1 MLYSRNT
8 NADKKHRNMTIKIEP
23 TKKHK
28 IPYDIRDD
36 ETETY
41 IDELKLAANTQDL
54 IEQLNGPPEMDA
66 ETAAKAANLFEQSLK
81 NQDKKALGTQAV
93 AYGAKQF
100 LELYSKRL
108 AYDMSEVRAALT
120 HKLMELA
127 NCGDARFE
135 LKAIELLGKHSDIA
149 LFTERSE
156 VTVNYKTS
164 SDLEEAIKERVKRLL
179 NADVIDVTP
188 LNSASLDD
196 MLGVAV
202 VKPRETEEGDPVE

>member
-1 MLYSRNT
+1 
-8 NADKKHRNMTIKIEP
+8 MTIKIEP
-23 TKKHK
+23 TKEHK
-28 IPYDIRDD
+28 IPYDIQDD

-41 IDELKLAANTQDL
+41 IDELKVVANTQDL
-54 IEQLNGPPEMDA
+54 IEQLIGPPELSIEDA
-66 ETAAKAANLFEQSLK
+66 KKAASTLKQSLDT
-81 NQDKKALGTQAV
+81 QDKKALGTEAV
-93 AYGAKQF
+93 AYGAKAFVQA
-100 LELYSKRL
+100 YSKRL
-108 AYDMSEVRAALT
+108 AFDMNEVRTALT
-120 HKLMELA
+120 TKLLELA

-164 SDLEEAIKERVKRLL
+164 SDLENAIKERVKRLL

-188 LNSASLDD
+188 MDSASLDD

-202 VKPRETEEGDPVE
+202 VKPRETPEGDPVVGE

>member
-1 MLYSRNT
+1 
-8 NADKKHRNMTIKIEP
+8 MTIKVEP
-23 TKKHK
+23 TKDHK
-28 IPYDIRDD
+28 IPYDSQDD

-41 IDELKLAANTQDL
+41 IDELKVVANTQDL
-54 IEQLNGPPEMDA
+54 LEQLGGMPEMDVD
-66 ETAAKAANLFEQSLK
+66 TSTKAAKVLEQSLK
-81 NQDKKALGTQAV
+81 THDKKALGSQAV

-108 AYDMSEVRAALT
+108 AFDMSEVRAALT

-188 LNSASLDD
+188 LDATSLDD
-196 MLGVAV
+196 MLGVAE
-202 VKPRETEEGDPVE
+202 VKPRETEEGDPVGEE

>member
-1 MLYSRNT
+1 M
-8 NADKKHRNMTIKIEP
+8 KIKVEP
-23 TKKHK
+23 STEHK
-28 IPYDIRDD
+28 MPYNVQDD

-41 IDELKLAANTQDL
+41 IDELKVVANTQSL
-54 IEQLNGPPEMDA
+54 IEQLNGPPEMDT
-66 ETAAKAANLFEQSLK
+66 ETAVKSAKLFEQSLK
-81 NQDKKALGTQAV
+81 TQNKETLATEAV
-93 AYGAKQF
+93 AYGAKAFVQA
-100 LELYSKRL
+100 YSKRL
-108 AYDMSEVRAALT
+108 AFDMNEVRTALT
-120 HKLMELA
+120 TKLLELA

-188 LNSASLDD
+188 LDSASLDD
-196 MLGVAV
+196 MLGVAE
-202 VKPRETEEGDPVE
+202 VKPRTTEEGDKVGED

>member
-1 MLYSRNT
+1 
-8 NADKKHRNMTIKIEP
+8 MTIKIEP
-23 TKKHK
+23 TKEHK
-28 IPYDIRDD
+28 IPYDVQDD

-41 IDELKLAANTQDL
+41 IDELKVVANTQDL
-54 IEQLNGPPEMDA
+54 IEQLIGPPELSIEDA
-66 ETAAKAANLFEQSLK
+66 KKAASTLKQSLDT
-81 NQDKKALGTQAV
+81 QDKKALGTEAV
-93 AYGAKQF
+93 AYGAKAFVQA
-100 LELYSKRL
+100 YSKRL
-108 AYDMSEVRAALT
+108 AFDMNEVRTALT
-120 HKLMELA
+120 TKLLELA

-164 SDLEEAIKERVKRLL
+164 SDLENAIKERVKRLL

-188 LNSASLDD
+188 MDSASLDD

-202 VKPRETEEGDPVE
+202 VKPRETPEGDPVVGE

>member
-1 MLYSRNT
+1 LLTRSR
-8 NADKKHRNMTIKIEP
+8 DMTLRVEP
-23 TKKHK
+23 TKEHK
-28 IPYDIRDD
+28 IPYDVQDD
-36 ETETY
+36 ETKTY
-41 IDELKLAANTQDL
+41 IDELKVVANTQDL
-54 IEQLNGPPEMDA
+54 IEQLSGPPEMNAEDA
-66 ETAAKAANLFEQSLK
+66 QKAAHLFEQSLK
-81 NQDKKALGTQAV
+81 TQNKKSLNTQAV

-108 AYDMSEVRAALT
+108 AFDMSEVRAALT

-127 NCGDARFE
+127 NCGDARYE

-164 SDLEEAIKERVKRLL
+164 SDLENAIKERVKRLL

-188 LNSASLDD
+188 LDATSLDD
-196 MLGVAV
+196 MLGVAE
-202 VKPRETEEGDPVE
+202 VKPRETEEGDPVDGE

>member
-1 MLYSRNT
+1 MLTRSR
-8 NADKKHRNMTIKIEP
+8 DMTLRVEP
-23 TKKHK
+23 TKEHK
-28 IPYDIRDD
+28 IPYDVQDD
-36 ETETY
+36 ETKTY
-41 IDELKLAANTQDL
+41 IDELKVVANTQDL
-54 IEQLNGPPEMDA
+54 IEQLSGPPEMNAEDA
-66 ETAAKAANLFEQSLK
+66 QKAAHLFEQSLK
-81 NQDKKALGTQAV
+81 TQNKKSLNTQAV

-108 AYDMSEVRAALT
+108 AFDMSEVRAALT

-127 NCGDARFE
+127 NCGDARYE

-164 SDLEEAIKERVKRLL
+164 SDLENAIKERVKRLL

-188 LNSASLDD
+188 LDATSLDD
-196 MLGVAV
+196 MLGVAE
-202 VKPRETEEGDPVE
+202 VKPRETEEGDPVDGE

>member
-1 MLYSRNT
+1 
-8 NADKKHRNMTIKIEP
+8 MTLRVEP
-23 TKKHK
+23 TKEHK
-28 IPYDIRDD
+28 IPYNVQDD

-41 IDELKLAANTQDL
+41 IDELKVVANTQDL
-54 IEQLNGPPEMDA
+54 LEQLSGPPEMNTEDA
-66 ETAAKAANLFEQSLK
+66 QKAAHLFEQSLK
-81 NQDKKALGTQAV
+81 TQDKKVLNTQAV

-108 AYDMSEVRAALT
+108 AFDMSEVRAALT

-188 LNSASLDD
+188 LDSTSLDD

-202 VKPRETEEGDPVE
+202 VKPRETEEGDPVGEE

>member
-1 MLYSRNT
+1 
-8 NADKKHRNMTIKIEP
+8 MTIKVTP
-23 TKKHK
+23 TKNHK
-28 IPYDIRDD
+28 IPYDVQDD
-36 ETETY
+36 KPESFL
-41 IDELKLAANTQDL
+41 DELKIAVNTQDL
-54 IEQLNGPPEMDA
+54 MEQLGGPPEISVEDA
-66 ETAAKAANLFEQSLK
+66 KKAASLLDQSLRT
-81 NQDKKALGTQAV
+81 QDAKLLSTQAV

-100 LELYSKRL
+100 LETYSRRL
-108 AYDMSEVRAALT
+108 AFDMSEVRAALT

-164 SDLEEAIKERVKRLL
+164 SDLETAIKERVKRLL
-179 NADVIDVTP
+179 NADIIDITP
-188 LNSASLDD
+188 MDSTSLDD

-202 VKPRETEEGDPVE
+202 VKPRETEEGDLVAEE

>member
-1 MLYSRNT
+1 
-8 NADKKHRNMTIKIEP
+8 MTLRVEP
-23 TKKHK
+23 TKEHK
-28 IPYDIRDD
+28 IPYDVQDD

-41 IDELKLAANTQDL
+41 LDELKVVANTQDL
-54 IEQLNGPPEMDA
+54 LEQLSGPPEMNTEDA
-66 ETAAKAANLFEQSLK
+66 QKAAHLFEQSLK
-81 NQDKKALGTQAV
+81 TQDKKALNTQAV

-108 AYDMSEVRAALT
+108 AFDMSEVRAALT

-188 LNSASLDD
+188 LDSTSLDD

-202 VKPRETEEGDPVE
+202 VKPRETEEGDPVAED

>member
-1 MLYSRNT
+1 
-8 NADKKHRNMTIKIEP
+8 MTIKVTP

-28 IPYDIRDD
+28 IPYDVQDD
-36 ETETY
+36 KPESFL
-41 IDELKLAANTQDL
+41 DELKIAANTQDL
-54 IEQLNGPPEMDA
+54 IA
-66 ETAAKAANLFEQSLK
+66 ELGGCSEITHDEAQKAASLLEHSLK
-81 NQDKKALGTQAV
+81 TQDPKFLTTQAV
-93 AYGAKQF
+93 AFGAKQF
-100 LELYSKRL
+100 LESYSRRL
-108 AYDMSEVRAALT
+108 AFDMSEVRTALT

-164 SDLEEAIKERVKRLL
+164 SDLESAIKERVKRLL
-179 NADVIDVTP
+179 NADIIDITP
-188 LNSASLDD
+188 MDSTSLDD

-202 VKPRETEEGDPVE
+202 AKPRTTEEGDTIDAE

>member
-1 MLYSRNT
+1 
-8 NADKKHRNMTIKIEP
+8 MTLRVEP
-23 TKKHK
+23 TKEHK
-28 IPYDIRDD
+28 IPYDVQDD
-36 ETETY
+36 ETKTY
-41 IDELKLAANTQDL
+41 IDELKVVANTQDL
-54 IEQLNGPPEMDA
+54 IEQLSGPPEMNAEDA
-66 ETAAKAANLFEQSLK
+66 QKAAHLFEQSLK
-81 NQDKKALGTQAV
+81 TQNKKSLNTQAV

-108 AYDMSEVRAALT
+108 AFDMSEVRAALT

-127 NCGDARFE
+127 NCGDARYE

-164 SDLEEAIKERVKRLL
+164 SDLENAIKERVKRLL

-188 LNSASLDD
+188 LDATSLDD
-196 MLGVAV
+196 MLGVAE
-202 VKPRETEEGDPVE
+202 VKPRETEEGDPVDGE